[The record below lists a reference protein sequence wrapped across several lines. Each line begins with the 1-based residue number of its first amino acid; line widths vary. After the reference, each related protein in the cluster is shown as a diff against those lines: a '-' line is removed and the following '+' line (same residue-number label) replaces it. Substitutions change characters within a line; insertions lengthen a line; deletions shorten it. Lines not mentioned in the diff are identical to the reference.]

1 MLREWI
7 EDKYFGRQIRISGE
21 PYFTH
26 LVFVAEMAAK
36 TVSFGYETGLC
47 HDLLED
53 TGMPATEFYNTLL
66 KFRYPEN
73 EARYITETVV
83 ELTDVFTKEAYP
95 GMSKKER
102 KKKEA
107 KRLLNISSAAQT
119 VKYADLM
126 YNINWTLKYEP
137 RQAKKYLK
145 KKKKLIDELTGGDPN
160 MYRMVTE
167 AISNGLSTLK
177 NPRAI

>member
-7 EDKYFGRQIRISGE
+7 EAKYRGRQIRVSGE

-36 TVSFGYETGLC
+36 AVFLGYEIGLC

-53 TGMPATEFYNTLL
+53 TGMPASGLYNALVN
-66 KFRYPEN
+66 FQYPKHQ
-73 EARYITETVV
+73 ARYITDTVV

-95 GMSKKER
+95 GMR
-102 KKKEA
+102 KKDRGKREA
-107 KRLLNISSAAQT
+107 ERLLNISSAAQT
-119 VKYADLM
+119 VKYADLI

-137 RQAKKYLK
+137 RKAQKYLK
-145 KKKKLIDELTGGDPN
+145 KKKKLIDQLTAGDTDLH
-160 MYRMVTE
+160 RMVVE
-167 AISNGLSTLK
+167 AISGGQLSFTRV
-177 NPRAI
+177 NI